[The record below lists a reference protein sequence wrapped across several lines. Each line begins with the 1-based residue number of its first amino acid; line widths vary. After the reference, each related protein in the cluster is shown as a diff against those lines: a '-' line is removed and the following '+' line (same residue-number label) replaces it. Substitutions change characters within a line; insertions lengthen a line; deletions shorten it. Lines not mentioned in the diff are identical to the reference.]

1 MKALADGARI
11 VRTELAGPM
20 IVDIPRVGRP
30 EK

>member
-11 VRTELAGPM
+11 VRTELASAM
-20 IVDIPRVGRP
+20 IAAIPRVGRP